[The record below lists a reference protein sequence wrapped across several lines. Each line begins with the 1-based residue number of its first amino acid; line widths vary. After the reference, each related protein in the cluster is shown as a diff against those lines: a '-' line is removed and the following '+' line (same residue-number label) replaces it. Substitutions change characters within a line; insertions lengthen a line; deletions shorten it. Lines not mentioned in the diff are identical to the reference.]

1 MRYGP
6 ARKPLTRESTVA
18 TVEKGYAGR
27 GASGSSLLLERK
39 VIPGSSPIPTP
50 TVSPA
55 AEGSGCRE
63 RRAQGP
69 PCPQELALTRAV
81 VTALEQ
87 RWIFKGKPYSRA
99 RCVYTRVIYRVP

>member
-1 MRYGP
+1 MPAEGLQDPRYC
-6 ARKPLTRESTVA
+6 LS
-18 TVEKGYAGR
+18 
-27 GASGSSLLLERK
+27 ERLFR
-39 VIPGSSPIPTP
+39 VRRQFLTP

>member
-1 MRYGP
+1 MPAEGLQDPRYCLSERLFRVRRQFLP
-6 ARKPLTRESTVA
+6 LPLALLLKVQAAESDARKA
-18 TVEKGYAGR
+18 
-27 GASGSSLLLERK
+27 
-39 VIPGSSPIPTP
+39 
-50 TVSPA
+50 
-55 AEGSGCRE
+55 
-63 RRAQGP
+63 P